1 MNESCPESLCGKTF
15 RKSSFFLSCVWLCV
29 AVQRFR
35 WLCNCAQQWATWWKL
50 LTSFGMFTLKTFC
63 WTAAST
69 THILLTILDI
79 FMEPSETLATNQPA
93 EWNNCLSW
101 LTDDIET
108 EVKRF
113 VFWVCLSGSTVLC
126 FPWLD
131 AIKDIRLPLVLAAGT
146 SLPTTAATRHQCVML
161 QCS

>member
-15 RKSSFFLSCVWLCV
+15 LCV
-29 AVQRFR
+29 ALCGRPAIQVAVQ
-35 WLCNCAQQWATWWKL
+35 LCSAMSYLVEVAHIVWDVHSEAVL
-50 LTSFGMFTLKTFC
+50 LDC
-63 WTAAST
+63 RQ
-69 THILLTILDI
+69 HHPHLTILDI

-146 SLPTTAATRHQCVML
+146 SLPTTAATRHQCVC
-161 QCS
+161 CSVRNATS